1 MNEQTQVKQ
10 RRLHSQWKKV
20 SFRRPEQQSSKYQ
33 ITLLLLRGHNTMWT
47 NGSVV
52 CQMCVSMFYAEKNG
66 YRSLRKQ
73 LAPNSIAFSSILT
86 SKLKSTLS
94 YLPGCF
100 LSTLADSRS
109 ADSTRMLILQTLFSI
124 RYWNRGHEG
133 MVSCK
138 SRVRLGKLTRGF
150 QSSMC

>member
-1 MNEQTQVKQ
+1 MN
-10 RRLHSQWKKV
+10 RLRLSNGDSTV
-20 SFRRPEQQSSKYQ
+20 SGKRCLSGGPNSSLLSTKSLCCYCED
-33 ITLLLLRGHNTMWT
+33 ITPWT

-86 SKLKSTLS
+86 SKLESTLS
-94 YLPGCF
+94 YLSGCF
-100 LSTLADSRS
+100 LSNLADSRS

>member
-1 MNEQTQVKQ
+1 MN
-10 RRLHSQWKKV
+10 RLRLSNGDSTVSGKRCLSGGPNSSLLSTKSLCCYCEDITPWK
-20 SFRRPEQQSSKYQ
+20 
-33 ITLLLLRGHNTMWT
+33 
-47 NGSVV
+47 NGSAV
-52 CQMCVSMFYAEKNG
+52 CQMCVSMLYAEKNG

-73 LAPNSIAFSSILT
+73 LAPHSIAFSSILT
-86 SKLKSTLS
+86 SKLESTLS

-109 ADSTRMLILQTLFSI
+109 ADSTRMLILQTFSI

-133 MVSCK
+133 CK
-138 SRVRLGKLTRGF
+138 SRVRLRKLTRGF